1 MRTKFP
7 FFGPGVA
14 TSEVL
19 FADGFGAGA
28 SGEIAMNFKVGMRVG
43 LIVAASLWVGAA
55 GVRAAEGDAAPDT
68 ATNVGS
74 ATDTSTEAP
83 AVKRHKRYAAKK
95 PAPKIHKAAKTKSK
109 SDGET
114 DEASD
119 AKPAGKNAAISPG
132 VANANAQWPDQST
145 PATTSNMAAQADGVL
160 QQVAPQPEQPASA
173 APADSQPA
181 AQVSAS
187 DQLNDLDRAATNQ
200 AASAA
205 APLTLA
211 NATFD
216 PAAAAQEYASQEGVA
231 QDHSTWDRTSMIGK
245 VFIALGGM
253 LTMASA
259 VRMFMA

>member
-1 MRTKFP
+1 
-7 FFGPGVA
+7 
-14 TSEVL
+14 
-19 FADGFGAGA
+19 
-28 SGEIAMNFKVGMRVG
+28 MNFKVGMRVG

-68 ATNVGS
+68 STNVGS

-95 PAPKIHKAAKTKSK
+95 LAPKIHKVAKAKAK

-119 AKPAGKNAAISPG
+119 ARPAGKSAAIPPG
-132 VANANAQWPDQST
+132 VANANAQWPDQSA
-145 PATTSNMAAQADGVL
+145 PATTSNMAAQADGVF

-173 APADSQPA
+173 APADSQA
-181 AQVSAS
+181 AQLSAS
-187 DQLNDLDRAATNQ
+187 DQLNDLDRAAMNQ
-200 AASAA
+200 SAP

-211 NATFD
+211 RATTE
-216 PAAAAQEYASQEGVA
+216 PAAAPQETVSQESAGP
-231 QDHSTWDRTSMIGK
+231 DNSTWDRTSMIGK